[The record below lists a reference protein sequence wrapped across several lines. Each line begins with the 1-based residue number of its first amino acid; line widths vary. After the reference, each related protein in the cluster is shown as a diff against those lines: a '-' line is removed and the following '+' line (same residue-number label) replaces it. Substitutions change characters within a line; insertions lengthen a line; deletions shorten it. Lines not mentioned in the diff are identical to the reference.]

1 MGAPTKEELLGGAP
15 AANFA
20 IQYDE
25 YGNPITPSNQ
35 SAPAPIVG
43 AQTGVSSFQY
53 DPNAAMTS
61 GPNLAQGSGNGQ
73 LSAAGAAELERRL
86 NALPS
91 WAREQARAGIFAEI
105 SKKPEYLQRNVQQ
118 PSAGGGSQT
127 PGSQV
132 GTQAAY
138 QALNMLSPI
147 AQQGFTAADMQGIN
161 AAGNAAALQSQAMIQ
176 SLAQQA
182 AMRGQAGGGIGQV
195 QQASAAQQGANQ
207 GMQRGTGIAMA
218 ANDRRMNA
226 IGDMAQLGMGLD
238 QNAFQHQLADT
249 DLAKYLS
256 SQAGQASMNA
266 YQGRRQQNQ
275 DDDVFANYIMP
286 MIGTATSMAGGGR

>member
-1 MGAPTKEELLGGAP
+1 MAAPTKQELLGGAP
-15 AANFA
+15 TANWG

-25 YGNPITPSNQ
+25 YGRPITSDARAGDAQMDTFTIDPATGQMVFGQQAQVWTPGQVAGGGANASNARAT
-35 SAPAPIVG
+35 APT
-43 AQTGVSSFQY
+43 TG
-53 DPNAAMTS
+53 
-61 GPNLAQGSGNGQ
+61 AQGS
-73 LSAAGAAELERRL
+73 R
-86 NALPS
+86 
-91 WAREQARAGIFAEI
+91 
-105 SKKPEYLQRNVQQ
+105 
-118 PSAGGGSQT
+118 T

-132 GTQAAY
+132 GTDAAY

-226 IGDMAQLGMGLD
+226 IGDMAQLGMGID
-238 QNAFQHQLADT
+238 SSAFQHQLADT
-249 DLAKYLS
+249 DLSKYLS
-256 SQAGQASMNA
+256 SAAGQAAQGA
-266 YQGRRQQNQ
+266 YQGRLSDQENERRKRSEI
-275 DDDVFANYIMP
+275 AGYITGGAQT
-286 MIGTATSMAGGGR
+286 IAGLGGGS